1 MNQRIIKESLII
13 VDIGTSSV
21 KTSLFDLKGNIL
33 PEFSIS
39 IPHRIISKND
49 GTSEQDP
56 ELLRSIVEQSIN
68 DVLEKSEG
76 YIESII
82 GVGFDSMASTLVGI
96 NKEGDPLTPIY
107 TYADTRSNNQVYKI
121 KQDFDEKILHQETG
135 AAQHTSYIPSKI
147 MWMKENLNNFYEIDK
162 FVDFSTYIFS
172 KWFEKK
178 NFKAS
183 YCISSWSGLLDINK
197 LEWHSDLLKY
207 LAISEGNL
215 PLLNP
220 YDEYEIGLNKKYL
233 NRWKKLSN
241 TPFFLSVGDGMAA
254 TIGSGCTNKKK
265 VAITVGST
273 GAIRIFLDSKVD
285 KIPKGL
291 WCYRLQSNYTLLGGS
306 FSEGGNLINWANN
319 NLRLPEI
326 DKLNNELLKLK
337 PGEHGISVLPFL
349 LGERALGWSNNSK
362 ATLTG
367 LKFSNTPLE
376 ILQSI
381 LESISYRFF
390 LVYQMLENHIDKESE
405 IIASGGAIKN
415 LPWWIQTTSDVLGK
429 EINISKDNQDTGRG
443 VAIMALKALGQIR
456 NFNDIST
463 EIEEKYYPNEKN
475 HKIHKE
481 FIGSHLKLYEK
492 MMNN

>member
-1 MNQRIIKESLII
+1 MNQRKIKESLII

-21 KTSLFDLKGNIL
+21 KTSVFDLNGKIL

-49 GTSEQDP
+49 GTSEQDT
-56 ELLRSIVEQSIN
+56 ELLRSIVEKSID

-76 YIESII
+76 YIEKII

-96 NKEGDPLTPIY
+96 NKQGDPLTPIY

-121 KQDFDEKILHQETG
+121 KQDFDEKTLHHETG
-135 AAQHTSYIPSKI
+135 AAQHTSYVPSKI
-147 MWMKENLNNFYEIDK
+147 MWMKDNLNNFREIDK

-178 NFKAS
+178 SFNAS
-183 YCISSWSGLLDINK
+183 YCISSWSGLLDRNK

-207 LAISEGNL
+207 LEISVDNL
-215 PLLNP
+215 PVLNP
-220 YDEYEIGLNKKYL
+220 YDKYEIGLNKNYS

-254 TIGSGCTNKKK
+254 TVGSGCTNRKK

-273 GAIRIFLDSKVD
+273 GAIRIFLNSKVG

-319 NLRLPEI
+319 NLKLPKI
-326 DKLNNELLKLK
+326 GKLNNELLKLK

-362 ATLTG
+362 ATLSG
-367 LKFSNTPLE
+367 LKFSNTSLE

-390 LVYQMLENHIDKESE
+390 LVYQMLKSFTDNESE

-415 LPWWIQTTSDVLGK
+415 LPWWIQTTSDVLGH

-443 VAIMALKALGQIR
+443 AAIMVLKALGQIR
-456 NFNDIST
+456 SFDEIDT
-463 EIEEKYYPNEKN
+463 EIEEKYYPNQKN

-481 FIGSHLKLYEK
+481 LIDSHLNLYEK